1 MVSGGAAHQWK
12 CSSLRASMP
21 GGTTDQSSSETRSH
35 LDEAWLRDLVET
47 LSSIHR
53 PTASVGERRAAE
65 WLLAKLRDTGAS
77 GEIELHR
84 AHGTFWWPLGLA
96 AAGALGAGV
105 LALRGRRILAGALAA
120 AIGAA
125 AFDDL
130 PPGQRRFRELLPQRT
145 ATTVV
150 TEMGPPDAE
159 RTVVLVAHHDAA
171 HPGLVYHPAIPEL
184 VFGQAPW
191 LINRVDTSPPLL
203 APVVV
208 IPALIGAG
216 TATGNDSLVKA
227 GMALAVVSGAALA
240 DIGRRETVP
249 GANDNAT
256 GVAVLVAIAR
266 ALAAAPMRN
275 VRVMLVST
283 SEEALCEGMQV
294 FARRHFAELP
304 RESTFFLSIDTV
316 GSPHLLVL
324 RGEGMIRMREY
335 PARSLALLDGLAGE
349 LEISLFPNLRLRNA
363 TDGIYPLAAGYECAS
378 LCSCTDLKQPA
389 NYHWPTDVPENV
401 DCGTV
406 ADAVRL
412 TEAVLRRLDER
423 WF

>member
-1 MVSGGAAHQWK
+1 MASGATQ
-12 CSSLRASMP
+12 RALDAVP
-21 GGTTDQSSSETRSH
+21 H
-35 LDEAWLRDLVET
+35 LDQAWLRDLVET

-53 PTASVGERRAAE
+53 PTASLGERRAAE
-65 WLLAKLRDTGAS
+65 WLLGKLREHGAS

-96 AAGALGAGV
+96 AAGALAAGV
-105 LALRGRRILAGALAA
+105 LALRGRRVLAGTLAA

-130 PPGQRRFRELLPQRT
+130 PPGRRRFREVLPQRT
-145 ATTVV
+145 GTTVV

-171 HPGLVYHPAIPEL
+171 HAGLVYHPAIPDL

-191 LINRVDTSPPLL
+191 LIQRVDTSPPLL

-216 TATGNDSLVKA
+216 AATGNDSLVKA
-227 GMALAVVSGAALA
+227 GMALAAVSAAALA

-256 GVAVLVAIAR
+256 GVAVLVAMAR
-266 ALAAAPMRN
+266 ALAEAPTRN

-283 SEEALCEGMQV
+283 SEEALCEGMQA
-294 FARRHFAELP
+294 FAQRHFADLP
-304 RESTFFLSIDTV
+304 HESTFFLSIDTV

-335 PARSLALLDGLAGE
+335 PSRSLELLDGLADE
-349 LEISLFPNLRLRNA
+349 LGIDLFPNLRLRNA

-389 NYHWPTDVPENV
+389 NYHWPTDTPENV
-401 DCGTV
+401 DYGTV
-406 ADAVRL
+406 SDAVRL
-412 TEAVLRRLDER
+412 TEAMVRRLDER
-423 WF
+423 WL

>member
-1 MVSGGAAHQWK
+1 MPRGAT
-12 CSSLRASMP
+12 
-21 GGTTDQSSSETRSH
+21 GQSTETRPH

-47 LSSIHR
+47 LCSIHR
-53 PTASVGERRAAE
+53 PTASLGERRAAE
-65 WLLAKLRDTGAS
+65 WLLGKLREHGAS

-84 AHGTFWWPLGLA
+84 AHGTFWWPLGIA
-96 AAGALGAGV
+96 AAGALAAGA
-105 LALRGRRILAGALAA
+105 LALRGRRTLAGALAA

-130 PPGQRRFRELLPQRT
+130 PPGRRRFREMLPQRT
-145 ATTVV
+145 GTTVV

-171 HPGLVYHPAIPEL
+171 HAGLVYHPAIPEL

-191 LINRVDTSPPLL
+191 LISRVDTSPPLL
-203 APVVV
+203 APVVA

-216 TATGNDSLVKA
+216 SATGNDSLVKA
-227 GMALAVVSGAALA
+227 GMALAAVSGAALA

-256 GVAVLVAIAR
+256 GVAALVAIAR
-266 ALAAAPMRN
+266 ALAEAPTRN

-283 SEEALCEGMQV
+283 SEEALCEGMQA
-294 FARRHFAELP
+294 FARRHFADLP
-304 RESTFFLSIDTV
+304 HETTFFLSIDTV

-335 PARSLALLDGLAGE
+335 PSRSLELLDGLGE
-349 LEISLFPNLRLRNA
+349 ELGISLFPNLRLRNA
-363 TDGIYPLAAGYECAS
+363 TDGVYPLAAGYECAS
-378 LCSCTDLKQPA
+378 LCSCTHLKQPA
-389 NYHWPTDVPENV
+389 NYHWPTDTPENV
-401 DCGTV
+401 DYGTV

-412 TEAVLRRLDER
+412 TEALVRRLDDR
-423 WF
+423 WL

>member
-1 MVSGGAAHQWK
+1 
-12 CSSLRASMP
+12 MP
-21 GGTTDQSSSETRSH
+21 GRATQPSTEASPH
-35 LDEAWLRDLVET
+35 LDETWLRDTVET

-65 WLLAKLRDTGAS
+65 WLLAKLRDLGAR
-77 GEIELHR
+77 GEIELER
-84 AHGTFWWPLGLA
+84 VHGTFWWPLGI
-96 AAGALGAGV
+96 AAGAGVVAG
-105 LALRGRRILAGALAA
+105 LAALRGRRVLGGALAA
-120 AIGAA
+120 AVGAV

-130 PPGQRRFRELLPQRT
+130 PPGERRFRKLLPQRT

-150 TEMGPPDAE
+150 TEVGSADAE

-171 HPGLVYHPAIPEL
+171 HAGLVYHPAIPDL
-184 VFGQAPW
+184 VFGRAPW
-191 LINRVDTSPPLL
+191 LIERVDTSPALF
-203 APVVV
+203 APVVA
-208 IPALIGAG
+208 IPALIAGGA
-216 TATGNDSLVKA
+216 ATGKRGLVKA
-227 GMALAVVSGAALA
+227 GTALSAASAAALA
-240 DIGRRETVP
+240 DIGWRETVP

-266 ALAAAPMRN
+266 ALAERPTES

-283 SEEALCEGMQV
+283 SEEALCEGMHA

-304 RESTFFLSIDTV
+304 PESTFFLSIDTV

-335 PARSLALLDGLAGE
+335 PARSLAVLDELASDLG
-349 LEISLFPNLRLRNA
+349 IRLFPNLRLRNA

-389 NYHWPTDVPENV
+389 NYHWPTDTPENV
-401 DCGTV
+401 DYGTV

-412 TEAVLRRLDER
+412 AESLVRRLDER
-423 WF
+423 WL

>member
-1 MVSGGAAHQWK
+1 MEAGATQ
-12 CSSLRASMP
+12 RAP
-21 GGTTDQSSSETRSH
+21 DVALH

-47 LSSIHR
+47 LCSIHR
-53 PTASVGERRAAE
+53 PTASQGERRAAE
-65 WLLAKLRDTGAS
+65 WLLAKLRDAGAD
-77 GEIELHR
+77 GEIEPHS

-96 AAGALGAGV
+96 AAGAVAAGLATLRGHRVLGA
-105 LALRGRRILAGALAA
+105 ALAA
-120 AIGAA
+120 GIGAA
-125 AFDDL
+125 ALDDL
-130 PPGQRRFRELLPQRT
+130 PPGERRFRRVLPQKT

-150 TEMGPPDAE
+150 TEVGPAAADRA
-159 RTVVLVAHHDAA
+159 VVLVAHHDAA
-171 HPGLVYHPAIPEL
+171 HAGLVYHPAIPQL

-191 LINRVDTSPPLL
+191 LISRVDTSPPLL
-203 APVVV
+203 APVAV
-208 IPALIGAG
+208 IPALIAAGA
-216 TATGNDSLVKA
+216 ATGNDSLVKA
-227 GMALAVVSGAALA
+227 AMALAAVSGAVLA

-256 GVAVLVAIAR
+256 GVAVLIATAR
-266 ALAAAPMRN
+266 ALAEAPTRN

-283 SEEALCEGMQV
+283 SEEALCEGMQA
-294 FARRHFAELP
+294 FARRHFGNLP
-304 RESTFFLSIDTV
+304 RETTFFLSIDTV

-335 PARSLALLDGLAGE
+335 PERSLALLDGLAEE
-349 LEISLFPNLRLRNA
+349 LDISLFPNLRLRNA

-401 DCGTV
+401 DYGTV
-406 ADAVRL
+406 ANAVRL
-412 TEAVLRRLDER
+412 TEAVVRRLDQS